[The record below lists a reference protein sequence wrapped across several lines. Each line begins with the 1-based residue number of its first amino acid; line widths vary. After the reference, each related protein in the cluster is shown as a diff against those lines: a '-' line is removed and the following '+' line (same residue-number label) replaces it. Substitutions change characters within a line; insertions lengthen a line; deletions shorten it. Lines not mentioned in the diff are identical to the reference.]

1 MRIRHLLLPAVITL
15 CAGGGA
21 YVSTHRQ
28 SLSAVR
34 KLIPESVYDLVREY
48 RGTRVPGKTRVNA
61 RVKKRPGRSPLENNI
76 LDRLASLEVPDSA
89 VSFRKLPNDA
99 AVEIRAAV
107 PRGKPL
113 EWIIWH
119 LSSAA
124 SGTSYRVEDCSCSA
138 DDRGF
143 SIMYASS
150 APQERAVHLSVSWS
164 SRYFSASAKIAFL
177 IKDFGFA
184 ADQKTIEYLSFPE
197 PLTVA
202 LLPSRKLS
210 SWTAQ
215 ISNEYK
221 KEIIILQP
229 MEPCLVPRAPDGRK
243 PQCVMLHFPET
254 RVRSIIADAAEAVPN
269 FSGFIN
275 FGGTRA
281 LEDSRLTGILF
292 SEIKKRHGYFI
303 EDRATRK
310 SVAAAAAEKI
320 SLPFGT
326 IGCSIDSTLT
336 ISRIEELLSRCA
348 MEAQKRGHIIVCC
361 RATTAFIR
369 ALKKQLPLLRQNG
382 IRLSYVSEVVMP
394 DRKK

>member
-1 MRIRHLLLPAVITL
+1 MRIHNVLLLAFTSL
-15 CAGGGA
+15 CAGGGV
-21 YVSTHRQ
+21 YMFTSGTYRHV
-28 SLSAVR
+28 LSAASD
-34 KLIPESVYDLVREY
+34 LIPEPVSKLVRKP
-48 RGTRVPGKTRVNA
+48 RGTSVPAAA
-61 RVKKRPGRSPLENNI
+61 RVKKRPGRSSLENNI
-76 LDRLASLEVPDSA
+76 LDRLSLLEIDDSS
-89 VSFRKLPNDA
+89 VSFRKLPDDD

-107 PRGKPL
+107 PRGKPV
-113 EWIIWH
+113 EWIAWH

-124 SGTSYRVEDCSCSA
+124 SGTPYRVEDCSCSP
-138 DDRGF
+138 DDRGI
-143 SIMYASS
+143 SIVFAGSR
-150 APQERAVHLSVSWS
+150 PQERTVHLTVSWA
-164 SRYFSASAKIAFL
+164 SRYFSATAKMAFL
-177 IKDFGFA
+177 IKDFGFT

-229 MEPCLVPRAPDGRK
+229 MEPCLVPRSPDGRK
-243 PQCVMLHFPET
+243 TQCVMLHFTEP

-275 FGGTRA
+275 LGGTRA

-303 EDRATRK
+303 EDRKSRK
-310 SVAAAAAEKI
+310 SVAASAAEKI
-320 SLPFGT
+320 SLPFGA
-326 IGCSIDSTLT
+326 IGCSIDSALDV
-336 ISRIEELLSRCA
+336 SGIEDLIRRCA
-348 MEAQKRGHIIVCC
+348 MEAQKRGHIIVCS
-361 RATTAFIR
+361 RGTTAFIR

-382 IRLSYVSEVVMP
+382 IRLCYVSEIVVP
-394 DRKK
+394 DKKK